1 VARDAAHAH
10 STVNGW
16 ERRDRRTTEAAEPI
30 LYGDRVD
37 VAKMVELST
46 RWWQEV
52 WRDGDVDVVD
62 EILTDPF
69 VRHSAAGT
77 TTTSRDEYKRMLSDF
92 QRTLHRPETTIEA
105 RDIVGDRIWTRATS
119 RGVNLQ
125 TGERSVV
132 SWLLLQRI
140 DHDRIA
146 EHWALTLAGVEWT
159 A

>member
-1 VARDAAHAH
+1 
-10 STVNGW
+10 
-16 ERRDRRTTEAAEPI
+16 
-30 LYGDRVD
+30 VD

-46 RWWQEV
+46 RWWHEV

-69 VRHSAAGT
+69 VRHSATGT
-77 TTTSRDEYKRMLSDF
+77 TTASRDDYKRMLTEF
-92 QRTLHRPETTIEA
+92 QHTLHRPATSIDA

-119 RGVNLQ
+119 RGVNLK

-140 DHDRIA
+140 DNDRIT
-146 EHWALTLAGVEWT
+146 EHWALAIAGVDWT

>member
-1 VARDAAHAH
+1 M
-10 STVNGW
+10 
-16 ERRDRRTTEAAEPI
+16 
-30 LYGDRVD
+30 LYGCRVD
-37 VAKMVELST
+37 AAKMVELST

-52 WRDGDVDVVD
+52 WREGEVDVVD

-69 VRHSAAGT
+69 VRHSATGT
-77 TTTSRDEYKRMLSDF
+77 SVSPRADYKRMLSEF
-92 QRTLHRPETTIEA
+92 QRTLHRPETSIDA
-105 RDIVGDRIWTRATS
+105 RDIVDDRIWTRATS

-132 SWLLLQRI
+132 SWLLLQRV

-146 EHWALTLAGVEWT
+146 EHWAVTVAGVDWT